1 MDAPKAS
8 DARPVYQRI
17 VLKLSGEALAGEGR
31 VGFDPNVLKL
41 VAAEVR
47 DVLARGVQVALVV
60 GGGNFIR
67 GADLSKRL
75 GIDEVTA
82 HTMGILA
89 TVINGLALM
98 DAMEQIGLVV
108 RVMSSVEMH
117 QVAEPYIRRR
127 ALRHLEKGRVAIFVA
142 GTGSPYFSTDTA
154 AALRAIEIGAD
165 ALLMAKG
172 VAGVYDKDPR
182 QHPDAVMFTHLEHM
196 DILNR
201 DLRVMDATAAA
212 LCKDNNMDI
221 VVFDVT
227 RPGNITRAVLGEAIG
242 TLVGSRR

>member
-1 MDAPKAS
+1 MDAPTAS

-31 VGFDPNVLKL
+31 VGFDPSVLKL
-41 VAAEVR
+41 VATEVR

-182 QHPDAVMFTHLEHM
+182 EHPDAVMYTHLEHM

-227 RPGNITRAVLGEAIG
+227 RSGNITRAVLGEAIG
-242 TLVGSRR
+242 TLVGNRR